1 MGLFGWFGSSGQE
14 KEEQQPLPWKRLQR
28 MEQLEQIQQQSIER
42 PVVIFKH
49 STRCGI
55 SSMTLRRFEKEYDV
69 PEGAIE
75 LYYLDLLSFREIS
88 NEVAGRFQVWHQS
101 PQMLII
107 RNGQTV
113 AHASHHGIQAG
124 MIHQYV

>member
-1 MGLFGWFGSSGQE
+1 M
-14 KEEQQPLPWKRLQR
+14 PWKRLQS
-28 MEQLEQIQQQSIER
+28 MEQLEQIQKQSIER

-69 PEGAIE
+69 PEGSIE

-101 PQMLII
+101 PQILII